1 MCEIWKS
8 VKGYEGLYEVSN
20 MGGVRSLRNG
30 KIMSVSYK
38 KRYCTVALYKDKA
51 KRHFYVHRLV
61 AEVFCEKQDGREVVN
76 HIDNN
81 THNNKAENLEWVTP
95 KSNTLHSAN
104 QGRMKSRENIK
115 KAIAANKGK
124 RMDLITRQKI
134 SKAKKGSPS
143 ILRKSVVC
151 VETGEIFDS
160 ITQAA
165 TAVGVSRSS
174 ISKCVTDNT
183 AGGYH
188 WKYVNK

>member
-8 VKGYEGLYEVSN
+8 VKGYEGLYDVSN
-20 MGGVRSLRNG
+20 MGNVKSLRNG
-30 KIMSVSYK
+30 KALSVSYE
-38 KRYCTVALYKDKA
+38 KRYCTVALYKDKV

-61 AEVFCEKQDGREVVN
+61 AEAFCEKQKGREVVN
-76 HIDNN
+76 HIDND

-124 RMDLITRQKI
+124 SLTLTTRQKI
-134 SKAKKGSPS
+134 SKTKRENPS
-143 ILRKSVVC
+143 ILRKAVVC
-151 VETGEIFDS
+151 VETGEVFNS

-165 TAVGVSRSS
+165 ASVGVSRSS
-174 ISKCVTDNT
+174 ISKCVSDNT
-183 AGGYH
+183 AGGFH
-188 WKYVNK
+188 WQYVKE